1 VQRLGRLS
9 PAALAAWLGCA
20 AIFALPARY
29 EPFGLS
35 ALEAGLA
42 GCALVLGDI
51 PSLRDIWDG
60 AALFVPP
67 EQPAALADTLRG
79 LIKHAAHRE
88 HWARQARRH
97 ALEYTPERMAQAY
110 VALYA
115 ELMQAVASE

>member
-9 PAALAAWLGCA
+9 PATLAAWLGCA

-60 AALFVPP
+60 AALFMPP

-88 HWARQARRH
+88 HWARQARRR